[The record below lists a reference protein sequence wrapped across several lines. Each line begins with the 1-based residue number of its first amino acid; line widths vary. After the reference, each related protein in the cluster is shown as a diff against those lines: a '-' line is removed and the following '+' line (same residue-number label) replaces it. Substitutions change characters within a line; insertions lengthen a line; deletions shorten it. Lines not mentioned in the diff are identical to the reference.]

1 MKYAELLGR
10 KGARRPI
17 DVPREVLRALEEG
30 VIETVNL
37 SEYLA
42 LDQRALLVNAAT
54 GLGLSKPLL
63 TKILSTWPKGK
74 FTANQAVKFISAEFV
89 LHEGANDIMKRC
101 QQHKSD
107 MVRCWGAWAVG
118 LLSLDYERKLAAL
131 KSYAA
136 DSHFGVREIAWM
148 GYRADVIN
156 YLPEVLQSLEA
167 WAVDSDE
174 NVRRFASEVTRPRGV
189 WCAHITSLK
198 AEASIALPLL
208 SKLRKD
214 ESRYVQNSVAN
225 WLNDASKTQ
234 PEWVKTVCADWLAVE
249 KENAATQYI
258 CKRAQRSIV

>member
-17 DVPREVLRALEEG
+17 DVPQEVLTALEEG

-42 LDQRALLVNAAT
+42 LDQRVLLVNVAT
-54 GLGLSKPLL
+54 SLGLSKPLL

-74 FTANQAVKFISAEFV
+74 FTANQAIKFIAGEFV
-89 LHEGANDIMKRC
+89 LHEGANDIIKRC
-101 QQHKSD
+101 QQHQSD
-107 MVRCWGAWAVG
+107 MVRCWGAWLIG
-118 LLSLDYERKLAAL
+118 LLPLGYETKLVAL
-131 KSYAA
+131 KPYAA
-136 DSHFGVREIAWM
+136 DLHFGVREIAWM
-148 GYRADVIN
+148 AYRADVIN
-156 YLPEVLQSLEA
+156 NLPEVLKCLEA
-167 WAVDSDE
+167 WAIDSDE

-189 WCAHITSLK
+189 WCAHIASLK

-208 SKLRKD
+208 SILRKD

-234 PEWVKTVCADWLAVE
+234 PEWVKGLCEDWLVVD